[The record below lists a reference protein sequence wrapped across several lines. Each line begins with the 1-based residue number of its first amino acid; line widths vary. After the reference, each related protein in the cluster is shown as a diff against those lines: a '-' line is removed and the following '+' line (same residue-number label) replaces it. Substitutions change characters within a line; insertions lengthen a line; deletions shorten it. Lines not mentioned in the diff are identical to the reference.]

1 MKMYLLSNIF
11 ISESN
16 VLHNDKVSTW
26 VICLDAA
33 DVKKKKEGREELR
46 FCLGPEW
53 GRDVS
58 RLAYS
63 YSCSAEQVICS
74 ADKRCLP
81 SNLFISE
88 FNIWHNGKGSA
99 RYIANHI
106 LAVLIKLFAQ
116 QIKINLLSKIS
127 SPNTMFQHEIF
138 AETRTKKRR
147 KVGLNW
153 QTY

>member
-1 MKMYLLSNIF
+1 MYLLSNIF

-16 VLHNDKVSTW
+16 VLHNDQVSTW
-26 VICLDAA
+26 VICL
-33 DVKKKKEGREELR
+33 KKKRRRKELR

-53 GRDVS
+53 GRLVS
-58 RLAYS
+58 SLA

-99 RYIANHI
+99 RYIAYHI

-127 SPNTMFQHEIF
+127 SPNTMLQHEIF
-138 AETRTKKRR
+138 AEMRTKKRR